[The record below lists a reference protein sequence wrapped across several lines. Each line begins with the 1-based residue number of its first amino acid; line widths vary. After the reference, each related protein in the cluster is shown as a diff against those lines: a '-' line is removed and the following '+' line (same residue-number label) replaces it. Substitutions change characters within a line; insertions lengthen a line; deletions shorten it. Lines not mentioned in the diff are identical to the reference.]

1 MAIGGGR
8 PRNDGRFLRAQCA
21 GHLRDRWRERV
32 SRIRGSD
39 FPISSDTPAL
49 LCIAHAFHR
58 SNRFSKCLL
67 LESPRL
73 SKVGIVRGSSVP
85 LLTDS
90 LPSTPRSGFLRAR
103 RRKKIESVKTAPLQ
117 SLPPP
122 LPVQTRRW
130 LLEPA
135 FSNPVHTPASPSKS
149 GVLANDDQA
158 FRGGLN
164 YYSGHSMRLVTGF
177 PPSPSSTDPASH
189 PYTDTERNGA
199 PNRGEGATH
208 GDSRKPG
215 V

>member
-1 MAIGGGR
+1 MCRTSTR
-8 PRNDGRFLRAQCA
+8 PVAGKGLTNTRVGFSHFLRYPCSTLYSACLSSIKPLQQMSSPRVAPTFQSGHCSRFL
-21 GHLRDRWRERV
+21 G
-32 SRIRGSD
+32 
-39 FPISSDTPAL
+39 AL
-49 LCIAHAFHR
+49 AHRLAAVHTSLGF
-58 SNRFSKCLL
+58 
-67 LESPRL
+67 SPRQEEQ
-73 SKVGIVRGSSVP
+73 KN
-85 LLTDS
+85 
-90 LPSTPRSGFLRAR
+90 
-103 RRKKIESVKTAPLQ
+103 RKCQTAPLQ

-164 YYSGHSMRLVTGF
+164 YYSGHSMRLVTGS

-199 PNRGEGATH
+199 PIRGEGATH